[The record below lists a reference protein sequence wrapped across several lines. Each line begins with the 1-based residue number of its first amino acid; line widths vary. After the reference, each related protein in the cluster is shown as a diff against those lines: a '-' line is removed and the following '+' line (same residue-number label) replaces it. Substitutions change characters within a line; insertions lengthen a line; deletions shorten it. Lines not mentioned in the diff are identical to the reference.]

1 MGFFGNKSSTLRPT
15 ALLMQYIKNVSDTL
29 SYLLQFD
36 IFFRCKQVVLRK
48 YRLLLHL
55 LKWSTYGQ
63 PYWQSRKASGAFSGL
78 EQPSFCNLLEANIE
92 RNFWQDSLLRIF
104 GYIANK
110 KKSLHFSDFQKPWKL
125 PKLESWLLSN
135 KNFSHKSQ
143 HEIENLARQMELSE
157 EGFILFFRLKSSSIA
172 SIWRLTISPM
182 VAIEPPRTIPRPTLQ
197 SGKKVAIRIRRPH
210 KGLLTKAGYMKR
222 KKKLSTFFW
231 SSDCPREV
239 TRVLKHR
246 VSHVNFWYNC
256 KD

>member
-1 MGFFGNKSSTLRPT
+1 MYRIHFLIYFNLTFSFS
-15 ALLMQYIKNVSDTL
+15 M
-29 SYLLQFD
+29 
-36 IFFRCKQVVLRK
+36 LRK

-125 PKLESWLLSN
+125 PKFESWLLSN

-239 TRVLKHR
+239 TRVQSIVCHM
-246 VSHVNFWYNC
+246 SIFGTTAS
-256 KD
+256 